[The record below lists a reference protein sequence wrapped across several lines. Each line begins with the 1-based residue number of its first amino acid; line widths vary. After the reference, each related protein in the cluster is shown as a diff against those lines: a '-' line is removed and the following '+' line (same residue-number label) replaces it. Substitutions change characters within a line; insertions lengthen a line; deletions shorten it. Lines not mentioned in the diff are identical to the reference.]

1 MYALSAGL
9 TSHANLEPRLAR
21 LHVPPIAGVG
31 SETQLVYTL
40 LTSISASNGGHT
52 LASLTSS

>member
-31 SETQLVYTL
+31 SETQLVYTHSPL
-40 LTSISASNGGHT
+40 YLPAMVGT
-52 LASLTSS
+52 L